1 MTKSNYRSLYTEEI
15 EQLKTQGCVAYDWL
29 QILINTNTQIK
40 YLQSVTFSGTVKIGV
55 FERSFTLPGGAIV
68 HSGIYNSLLHDVS
81 IGDDCYISFVLHGI
95 SNYDVSNDCFISNV
109 DTIAVLSLTTF
120 GNLTQVACLDET
132 GGRTVSINTEL
143 SSQLAY
149 IKAMYRYRPVLISA
163 LKALSVEYTNR
174 VASTRGHI
182 GSNVRIV
189 RTGSITDVNIGDN
202 TNISGTARLH
212 NGTIVSSSKAPVHIG
227 DGVVC
232 DSFIIH
238 SGSFLDEN
246 TILTRCFVGQSCELR
261 RNYVAI
267 DSLFFAN
274 CQGENGEACAVFS
287 GPYTVTHH
295 KSTLLIAG
303 MFSFMNAGS
312 GSNQSNHMY
321 KLGPVHEGFLERG
334 CKLSSDSYVMWPS
347 YVAAFSL
354 VMGRHINHSDSSKF
368 PFSYLLSEDKQ
379 TVLVP
384 GVNLRSISV
393 FRDTLKWRKRD
404 HRTDDRIMDQ
414 INFDLFS
421 PFTAQG
427 MEKGIS
433 TLQKLLD
440 ISGEESD
447 WFNYKGCRIS
457 NRGLVRG
464 MEYYQIGLHIY
475 MGNALLDRLERYG
488 HELATSLQK
497 CLSSDSDKGLGKW
510 VDISGM
516 FAPKMVV
523 EELLVAI
530 EKGEMKNLEQINKSF
545 EDIHNHYEDYA
556 WNWTVALISRF
567 YNINAQDMTVS
578 FVKQIIMNWLESSIK
593 LDKMMLEDAFKEF
606 NKTSQVGFG
615 VDGTKEDKALDFS
628 IVRGNFHDHE
638 LVEELRVGMI
648 HKRRRC
654 EEMLQKL
661 SLLLN

>member
-1 MTKSNYRSLYTEEI
+1 MTKSNYRSLYAEEI
-15 EQLKTQGCVAYDWL
+15 EQLKSQGCVAHDWL

-40 YLQSVTFSGTVKIGV
+40 YIQSVTFSGTVKIGI
-55 FERSFTLPGGAIV
+55 FERSFTLPGGAIL

-95 SNYDVSNDCFISNV
+95 SNYNVSNDCFISNV
-109 DTIAVLSLTTF
+109 DMVAVVGLSSF
-120 GNLTQVACLDET
+120 GNMTEVACLDET
-132 GGRTVSINTEL
+132 GGRTVAINTEL

-149 IKAMYRYRPVLISA
+149 IKAMYRYRPA
-163 LKALSVEYTNR
+163 LTSSLNDLSVEYTKR
-174 VASTRGHI
+174 VASTRGCI
-182 GSNVRIV
+182 GPNVRIV
-189 RTGSITDVNIGDN
+189 RTGRITDVNIGDSAD
-202 TNISGTARLH
+202 ISGTARLH

-246 TILTRCFVGQSCELR
+246 TILTRCFVGQACELR
-261 RNYVAI
+261 RNYVAT

-274 CQGENGEACAVFS
+274 SQGENGEACSVFS

-321 KLGPVHEGFLERG
+321 KLGPVHQGFLERG

-404 HRTDDRIMDQ
+404 HRTDDRLMDQ
-414 INFDLFS
+414 INFELFS

-427 MEKGIS
+427 MEKGINK
-433 TLQKLLD
+433 LQKLLD
-440 ISGEESD
+440 TSGEESD
-447 WFNYKGCRIS
+447 WFSYKGCRIS

-464 MEYYQIGLHIY
+464 IKYYKIGLDIY
-475 MGNALLDRLERYG
+475 MGNALLDRLERCG
-488 HELATSLQK
+488 EILMTSLQD
-497 CLSSDSDKGLGKW
+497 CLKQDSDKGTGKW

-516 FAPKMVV
+516 FAPKRIV
-523 EELLVAI
+523 EELLVSI
-530 EKGEMKNLEQINKSF
+530 EKGEIKSLEEINKSF
-545 EDIHNHYEDYA
+545 ANIHYHYEDYA
-556 WNWTVALISRF
+556 WNWTVELIYRF
-567 YNINAQDMTVS
+567 YKINPQNMTID
-578 FVKQIIMNWLESSIK
+578 FVKQIITNWLESSIK

-615 VDGTKEDKALDFS
+615 IDGNKEEKALDFS
-628 IVRGNFHDHE
+628 VVRGNYHDHE

-654 EEMLQKL
+654 EEMLQRL
-661 SLLLN
+661 SIL